1 MSQHTLK
8 HTMCS
13 LPMFVLGSPAYTAA
27 GGDVA
32 LRLEYRPLR
41 VKMKRVRL
49 ACLPRPSL
57 VVTHV
62 GDRAGPELMFSCLV

>member
-41 VKMKRVRL
+41 VKNETRAIGLL
-49 ACLPRPSL
+49 ASAKPCCDACGR
-57 VVTHV
+57 
-62 GDRAGPELMFSCLV
+62 